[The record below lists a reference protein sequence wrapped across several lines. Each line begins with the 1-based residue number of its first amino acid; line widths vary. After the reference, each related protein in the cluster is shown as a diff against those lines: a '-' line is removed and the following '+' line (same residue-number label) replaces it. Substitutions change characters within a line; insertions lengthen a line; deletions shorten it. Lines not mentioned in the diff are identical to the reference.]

1 MRPEMGARAKA
12 TSTEIENNDRV
23 KITEWRFAPGA
34 ETGWHLHTM
43 DYIVIYR
50 TSAQLLIESKQG
62 ESSLQMEEGQLYFRR
77 AGVEH
82 NVINAGGT
90 EVVFLET
97 ELK

>member
-1 MRPEMGARAKA
+1 MIARAKA
-12 TSTEIENNDRV
+12 IGTEIENNDRV

-43 DYIVIYR
+43 DYTVIYR
-50 TSAQLLIESKQG
+50 TPAQLLIESKEG
-62 ESSLQMEEGQLYFRR
+62 ETSVQMAEGQLYFRR

-82 NVINAGGT
+82 NVINSGET
-90 EVVFLET
+90 EVVFVET

>member
-1 MRPEMGARAKA
+1 MIARAKA
-12 TSTEIENNDRV
+12 IGTEIEDNDRV

-43 DYIVIYR
+43 DYTVIYR
-50 TSAQLLIESKQG
+50 TPAQLLIESKEG
-62 ESSLQMEEGQLYFRR
+62 ETSVQMAEGQLYFRR

-82 NVINAGGT
+82 NVINSGES
-90 EVVFLET
+90 EVVFVET

>member
-1 MRPEMGARAKA
+1 MSARAKA
-12 TSTEIENNDRV
+12 IATEIEDNDRV

-43 DYIVIYR
+43 DYLVMYR
-50 TSAQLLIESKQG
+50 TAAQLLVESKQG
-62 ESSLQMEEGQLYFRR
+62 EVTVQLAAGDLYFRR

-82 NVINAGGT
+82 NVVNAGST
-90 EVVFLET
+90 ELVFVET

>member
-1 MRPEMGARAKA
+1 MSVRAQA
-12 TSTEIENNDRV
+12 IGTEIENNDRV
-23 KITEWRFAPGA
+23 KITEWRFAPGS

-50 TSAQLLIESKQG
+50 TPAQLLIESKQG
-62 ESSLQMEEGQLYFRR
+62 ETSLQMAEGQLYFRR

-82 NVINAGGT
+82 NVINSGET
-90 EVVFLET
+90 EVVFVET